1 MTVEQTSALSR
12 ATELHEQV
20 EGHRKQARMLAAQ
33 RNTYLLVAYREG
45 VGMAEL
51 AEALGVSVNAVS
63 KALGRPSGRTW
74 TRASPETTKA
84 PSR

>member
-1 MTVEQTSALSR
+1 MTERQTLIEGA
-12 ATELHEQV
+12 AQAHEQALK
-20 EGHRKQARMLAAQ
+20 HRQAAA
-33 RNTYLLVAYREG
+33 RFTDERDELLMEAWKAG
-45 VGMAEL
+45 AHMDEL
-51 AEALGVSVNAVS
+51 AEACGVSVNAVS